1 MRSIAKAALGAAMIV
16 AALPFSAAAASFVVD
31 DDNIECPS
39 APYRTIN
46 EALVF
51 AGDGDD
57 INVCPGLYEEQVVLT
72 RRLRLRGLPA
82 GSNRPVVK
90 PAALAE
96 SRTALFGSQGPIAA
110 GIIVDVDQVKIE
122 GLDLDLTETDL
133 IGCAPVSAGIYM
145 QNASGSIED
154 VRVSGP
160 AGGGSQ
166 CESGIGLLIEGG
178 EEGEIVG
185 EPLFGRAIVSVSNSE
200 FSGYQKAGIVALGEE
215 TLLKARNVALE
226 GPGTV
231 GGSAPNGV
239 DIGLLAKAR
248 ISDITITGHR
258 SSGDKMGAGLL
269 ATSAK
274 RVKFRDVTVL
284 DADTGAF
291 IVGDR
296 QKVLSSRF
304 GDIRFDG
311 IVLLG
316 ERNKVKGN
324 SIENSSVSGVFI
336 DGDDNMIRSTIMARL
351 PNVGIWFF
359 KGDRNKAAG
368 IQFIDLGPGAE
379 AERVGGVRTPAITE
393 SSVDPFVP

>member
-1 MRSIAKAALGAAMIV
+1 MRSIAKVALGAALVV
-16 AALPFSAAAASFVVD
+16 AALPISADAASFVVD

-51 AGDGDD
+51 ANDGDD
-57 INVCPGLYEEQVVLT
+57 IDVCAGLYEEQIVLT
-72 RRLRLRGLPA
+72 RRVRLRGLPT
-82 GSNRPVVK
+82 GSNRPVIK
-90 PAALAE
+90 PAALGQ
-96 SRTALFGSQGPIAA
+96 SRPALFGTRGPVAA

-122 GLDLDLTETDL
+122 GITLDLTETDL
-133 IGCAPVSAGIYM
+133 TGCSPVAAGIYM
-145 QNASGSIED
+145 QNASGSIDD

-160 AGGGSQ
+160 GGGGSL

-178 EEGEIVG
+178 EEGDIIG
-185 EPLFGRAIVSVSNSE
+185 EPLFGRSIVSLRNAQ
-200 FSGYQKAGIVALGEE
+200 FSAYQKAGIVVLGEE
-215 TLLKARNVALE
+215 ALLKARNIGLE

-231 GGSAPNGV
+231 GGSAPNGI

-248 ISDITITGHR
+248 ISDVTITGHR
-258 SSGDKMGAGLL
+258 SLGSKMGAGLL
-269 ATSAK
+269 ATTAK
-274 RVKFRDVTVL
+274 RVKFREITVL

-368 IQFIDLGPGAE
+368 VQFIDLGPGAE
-379 AERVGGVRTPAITE
+379 AERVGGVRTPVLTE
-393 SSVDPFVP
+393 NSVDPFVP